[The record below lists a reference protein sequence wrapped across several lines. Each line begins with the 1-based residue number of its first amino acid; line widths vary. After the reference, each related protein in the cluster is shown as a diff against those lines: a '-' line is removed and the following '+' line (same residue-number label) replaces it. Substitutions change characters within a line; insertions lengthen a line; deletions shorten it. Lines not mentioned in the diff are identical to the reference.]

1 MPDAPELA
9 LMAIAGAVVVLV
21 INWLTRDRE
30 VDQ

>member
-1 MPDAPELA
+1 MPGAPELA
-9 LMAIAGAVVVLV
+9 LMAIAGAIVVLV